1 MREEKQICPRMTRI
15 NANHF
20 LSLGFFRVYSRDSR
34 ASLFVLRH
42 SNCAHKNLIRWL
54 PDASPIYMSESYY
67 SCYPPN
73 PWFQMFCSLGIGI
86 WTF

>member
-1 MREEKQICPRMTRI
+1 MRDEKQIYPRMRRI
-15 NANHF
+15 NANHV
-20 LSLGFFRVYSRDSR
+20 LSLGFFRVCSRDSR

-42 SNCAHKNLIRWL
+42 TNCVRKNLIRWL
-54 PDASPIYMSESYY
+54 PDASPIYMSESYD
-67 SCYPPN
+67 SCCPRN